1 VREVGELGLAFYRAE
16 RGRGRGRLRQYEVRS
31 VAGGH

>member
-1 VREVGELGLAFYRAE
+1 VRGVGELGLAFYRAE
-16 RGRGRGRLRQYEVRS
+16 GEGKKAAEAVGVRS